1 MTTLSA
7 PLPTTGTSLRAG
19 DTELPLE
26 SVRIDA
32 VVDGVGVVW
41 TVVQTFVN
49 TLDEAMEAVYTFP
62 LPNSGAVN
70 RATMHI
76 GGRAIEAEIKER
88 ESAQVEY
95 EEALAKGHTA
105 MLLEQHAGEI
115 FETAVGN
122 IHPGEAISIEIVV
135 HATVVRDG
143 NEATVRFPTLI
154 KERYVPEGTPN
165 AEALTPPRHAGDVHV
180 NSTVSITFTA
190 AVDELVCTTVEGASV
205 TPSHVTIGDF
215 SLDRDIV
222 LKWNATNEVMDAKW
236 TADSDNPTLGTLE
249 VVVRTVETPTTKTN
263 TRRAVS
269 VLIDRSGSM
278 GGWNMD
284 AAIRIANDV
293 IGTLTRDDLVHVLT
307 FDSDTE
313 VLEATAHGFAPATA
327 EIRDRLCREI
337 ASIYARGGTELD
349 GAIEVAGAAIAQLE
363 DREDANEFE
372 RVVLLITDG
381 AYGDEATAARQRDV
395 QLRNARVIVVGIGQE
410 LNGYLET
417 LAANGWFVG
426 VEAAHVVGDVAKKVC
441 ERIGQPAYRNA
452 RIDMPGLSDQ
462 APHLA
467 PDIYPNATVTL
478 WARAPRPA
486 TGAVVHIETD
496 AGTLA
501 VVVVRVCEDASA
513 TTRWAKARINAL
525 DYDVMTDRIDESAG
539 RTAIIELSV
548 RHRILSKYTAW
559 LAVDRSR
566 STDTI
571 IPSLVV
577 QPSPLHDFHRFA
589 PSPMRSV
596 AFFCFDSSTPRMS
609 KDDRVLAQRTFARLR
624 SPSRPQVV
632 SGPPITNPIDDL
644 VAVLTTLKGL
654 LEVPELDI
662 DAVADAVVAVAE
674 WLIDNE
680 PKDIGRRLHRKL
692 LTRTAKLMANPFP
705 QHGIAWRI
713 VNEMIDACPKIRPSI
728 EWSQTAEDE
737 PF

>member
-1 MTTLSA
+1 MMTTLSA

-49 TLDEAMEAVYTFP
+49 TLEEAMEAVYTFP

-88 ESAQVEY
+88 EAAQAEY

-143 NEATVRFPTLI
+143 NEVTVRFPTLV

-180 NSTVSITFTA
+180 NSTVSITFTE

-205 TPSHVTIGDF
+205 TPSQVTIGDF

-222 LKWNATNEVMDAKW
+222 LKWNAANEVMDAKW

-249 VVVRTVETPTTKTN
+249 VVVRTVAIPTTKTK

-269 VLIDRSGSM
+269 VLVDRSGSM
-278 GGWNMD
+278 DGWNMD

-313 VLEATAHGFAPATA
+313 VLDATAHGFVPATA
-327 EIRDRLCREI
+327 ECRNHLRREI

-349 GAIEVAGAAIAQLE
+349 GAIEVAGAALAQL
-363 DREDANEFE
+363 DDGEDAHEFE

-452 RIDMPGLSDQ
+452 RIDMPGLTDQ
-462 APHLA
+462 APHLT
-467 PDIYPNATVTL
+467 PDIYANATVTL

-486 TGAVVHIETD
+486 SGAVVHIETD

-501 VVVVRVCEDASA
+501 VVVVRACEDASA

-548 RHRILSKYTAW
+548 RHRVLSKYTAW

-566 STDTI
+566 SADTI
-571 IPSLVV
+571 IPTRVV
-577 QPSPLHDFHRFA
+577 QPSPMYEGQQFA
-589 PSPMRSV
+589 
-596 AFFCFDSSTPRMS
+596 SSCLPRMALYLDS
-609 KDDRVLAQRTFARLR
+609 NAPRVRGYGRSLVQHAVASLG
-624 SPSRPQVV
+624 SPSRPRVV
-632 SGPPITNPIDDL
+632 SAPPITNPIDDL
-644 VAVLTTLKGL
+644 VALLTALKGL

-662 DAVADAVVAVAE
+662 DAVAEAVVAVAE

-680 PKDIGRRLHRKL
+680 PQDIGRRLHRKL
-692 LTRTAKLMANPFP
+692 LTRAKKLRANPFP
-705 QHGIAWRI
+705 QRHVARRI
-713 VNEMIDACPKIRPSI
+713 V
-728 EWSQTAEDE
+728 DE
-737 PF
+737 LIAAADNSVH